1 MLSDNAQELAKG
13 PNYGIL
19 ATRLP
24 SGRLQA
30 QPVWVDTDGENILVN
45 TEIHRRKFK
54 NIEDDPVAT
63 VTIVARDN
71 NWHWSEIRGRVAR
84 TVRGPEA
91 RDHVDHLARV
101 YQGVDTY
108 QNPIQSERVI
118 LVIEPET
125 IFDRAP
131 AG

>member
-1 MLSDNAQELAKG
+1 MLSSNALALARG
-13 PNYGIL
+13 PNFGTI

-54 NIEDDPVAT
+54 NIEADPVAT
-63 VTIVARDN
+63 VTIVARDDHQ
-71 NWHWSEIRGRVAR
+71 HWSEIRGRVSR
-84 TVRGPEA
+84 TIRGQQA
-91 RDHVDHLARV
+91 RDHIDHLARV
-101 YQGVDTY
+101 YQGRESY
-108 QNPIQSERVI
+108 GNPIQSERVI
-118 LVIEPET
+118 LVIEPEAV
-125 IFDRAP
+125 FDRVP

>member
-1 MLSDNAQELAKG
+1 MLSDNALTLARG
-13 PNYGIL
+13 PNFGTI

-24 SGRLQA
+24 SGRLQV

-54 NIEDDPVAT
+54 NVEADPIAT
-63 VTIVARDN
+63 VTIMSRDSH
-71 NWHWSEIRGRVAR
+71 WHWSEIRGRVSR
-84 TVRGPEA
+84 TIRGQEA
-91 RDHVDHLARV
+91 RDHIDHLARV
-101 YQGVDTY
+101 YQGTDVY

-125 IFDRAP
+125 VFDRAP